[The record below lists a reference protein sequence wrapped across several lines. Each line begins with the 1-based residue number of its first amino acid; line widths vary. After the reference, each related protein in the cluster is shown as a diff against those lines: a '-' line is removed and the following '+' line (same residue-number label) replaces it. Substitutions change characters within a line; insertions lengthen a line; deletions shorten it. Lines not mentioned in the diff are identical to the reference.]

1 MSLFADDL
9 VVSILEQDMFSAGS
23 RGNSFVGCTSAAASR
38 LPQLAS
44 GASFSAQDAG
54 AVLLQQQQQ
63 ADPQDGVAAFCAR
76 TPLLANMMGPSPR
89 ITPLDGGYI
98 NQVFKIAPEA
108 GSGPAVLLKFAPPYT
123 AAQPDMPIPQ
133 VCGVARGAELHM
145 PAPLLLLLSPL
156 ATDRHRLQP
165 SLLTPAP
172 AACGTRRRAW
182 RLRQLPCAWRTSWR
196 PATCLPCC
204 CTTRQPASWCATSW
218 RAART

>member
-23 RGNSFVGCTSAAASR
+23 RGNSFVGCTSAAASI

-54 AVLLQQQQQ
+54 AALLQQQQQ

-108 GSGPAVLLKFAPPYT
+108 GSGPAVLLKFAPPYA
-123 AAQPDMPIPQ
+123 AAQPDMPMPQ
-133 VCGVARGAELHM
+133 VCGVARGAEPP
-145 PAPLLLLLSPL
+145 PA
-156 ATDRHRLQP
+156 AAHAWHAAGRCCCCCRRWRLTVTACNPASSHPHQLP
-165 SLLTPAP
+165 VAP
-172 AACGTRRRAW
+172 AG
-182 RLRQLPCAWRTSWR
+182 
-196 PATCLPCC
+196 
-204 CTTRQPASWCATSW
+204 
-218 RAART
+218 ARGD